1 MPPRRIR
8 TADDNVLTVRHE
20 IIGPD
25 GEPGDPAV
33 IAVYD
38 DNPERGPLFVLTPAQ
53 AKRLARALMWSR

>member
-1 MPPRRIR
+1 MRARRVK

-53 AKRLARALMWSR
+53 AARLARALTRSR